1 MNKLPTN
8 GLQELLI
15 GAGRNAPAR
24 EKAFL
29 ATASKVCLALSGR
42 VVRVRGMP

>member
-15 GAGRNAPAR
+15 GASRNTPAR
-24 EKAFL
+24 EQAFL
-29 ATASKVCLALSGR
+29 ATTSKVCLALSGR
-42 VVRVRGMP
+42 VVRVNGMP